1 VRVVTPFR
9 PFEPESR
16 EHLELG
22 PFDWVGAIGML
33 RASVERSCRCE
44 TVTLTDVDTTL
55 PGPTF
60 KYATTHRR
68 LMLWI
73 LDVSLRYLESPDFD
87 RDTVMVSP
95 DILVLGDL
103 RGFFKAD
110 IGVIVRAADKFL
122 NERPLLNSVQWWSVA
137 AKDRLVAFYR
147 QALEIAETLSEDVIT
162 WGADTEPLLRLLSPL
177 EVGLSERSGLTV
189 SGIDQREVMASFSR
203 RILRQMRDRQ
213 PYRQGL
219 PLLDFKYLRKVHMRE
234 FFDYAFGGVPCN
246 S

>member
-1 VRVVTPFR
+1 MRVVTPFR

-22 PFDWVGAIGML
+22 PFDWTGAIGML

-60 KYATTHRR
+60 QYATTHRR

-73 LDVSLRYLESPDFD
+73 LDVSLRYLESQDFD

-122 NERPLLNSVQWWSVA
+122 NERPLLNSVQWWSVE
-137 AKDRLVAFYR
+137 AKDRLVAFYL
-147 QALEIAETLSEDVIT
+147 QALERAETLSDDVIC
-162 WGADTEPLLRLLSPL
+162 WGADTEPLLHLLSPL
-177 EVGLSERSGLTV
+177 EVGMSERAGLTV
-189 SGIDQREVMASFSR
+189 SGVDQREVMASFSR
-203 RILRQMRDRQ
+203 RILRHMRDGR
-213 PYRQGL
+213 PYDGL
-219 PLLDFKYLRKVHMRE
+219 PLLDFKYLRKRYMRE
-234 FFDYAFGGVPCN
+234 FFDFAIGAAA
-246 S
+246 

>member
-1 VRVVTPFR
+1 V
-9 PFEPESR
+9 
-16 EHLELG
+16 
-22 PFDWVGAIGML
+22 
-33 RASVERSCRCE
+33 
-44 TVTLTDVDTTL
+44 TDVDTTL

-60 KYATTHRR
+60 QYATTHRR

-110 IGVIVRAADKFL
+110 IGVIMRTADKFL

-147 QALEIAETLSEDVIT
+147 QALEIAETLSDDVIC

-177 EVGLSERSGLTV
+177 EVGVSERAGLTV
-189 SGIDQREVMASFSR
+189 SAVDQREVMATFSR

-213 PYRQGL
+213 PYQGL
-219 PLLDFKYLRKVHMRE
+219 PLLDFKYLRKKHLRE